1 MWNTRSITV
10 QFHIGLQLFAYEVYF
25 CLHLN
30 LVLQLQIHVSKAPGD
45 KQSLL
50 CVKSCKAMYNST
62 IIDLV
67 LYRNH
72 WAMYVSYKCIFQ
84 TLCNFSITAHVHVVV
99 FVGIIMDFLT
109 YKSATFNDYNSFYTI
124 ERRFLFFKALF
135 LNKSTSIED
144 NFIKILL
151 IK

>member
-1 MWNTRSITV
+1 MFTFKSR
-10 QFHIGLQLFAYEVYF
+10 FAIA
-25 CLHLN
+25 N
-30 LVLQLQIHVSKAPGD
+30 LCATSKAPD
-45 KQSLL
+45 DVKWTLL
-50 CVKSCKAMYNST
+50 CVKSCKAMYNCT

-67 LYRNH
+67 LYQNH
-72 WAMYVSYKCIFQ
+72 WAMYASYKCIFQ
-84 TLCNFSITAHVHVVV
+84 TLCNFSITAHVHVAV

-109 YKSATFNDYNSFYTI
+109 YKSATFNYNSFYTI
-124 ERRFLFFKALF
+124 ERRFLFFKTLF